1 MSNVES
7 RKPKIRFK
15 GFTDPWEQRKFSGV
29 AVERREVTDTED
41 EDLLLTCAI
50 EGIFLNSEYFSHFRG
65 QSNIGYLKVRKYM
78 LILSAQNLH
87 LGNANVNLKYDHGII
102 SPAYKTYDLLNC
114 SPLFMHSWVKRP
126 EANKF
131 FDQATT
137 AGASLCRKNIE
148 WGYLNELPL
157 QLPAS
162 MEEQRRIGSFFSALD
177 HLITLHQRKL
187 TALKIVK
194 KSLLEK
200 MFV

>member
-1 MSNVES
+1 
-7 RKPKIRFK
+7 
-15 GFTDPWEQRKFSGV
+15 
-29 AVERREVTDTED
+29 
-41 EDLLLTCAI
+41 
-50 EGIFLNSEYFSHFRG
+50 
-65 QSNIGYLKVRKYM
+65 M

-87 LGNANVNLKYDHGII
+87 LGNANVNLKYDRGII

-177 HLITLHQRKL
+177 TLITLHQREPRFAD
-187 TALKIVK
+187 TG
-194 KSLLEK
+194 
-200 MFV
+200 